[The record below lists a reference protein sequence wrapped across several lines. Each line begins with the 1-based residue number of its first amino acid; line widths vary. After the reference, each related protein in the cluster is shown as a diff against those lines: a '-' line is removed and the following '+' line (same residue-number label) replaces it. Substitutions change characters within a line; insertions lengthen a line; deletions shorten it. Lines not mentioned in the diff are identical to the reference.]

1 MAHACALHCTCAVPT
16 LGYEMPALP
25 SPMAPAGELP
35 RPPPTSPSKV
45 RHLRLLLGG
54 MNLAPLKF

>member
-1 MAHACALHCTCAVPT
+1 MAHACALHCTCAAPT

-25 SPMAPAGELP
+25 SPDGPGGRTAPTAAGQP
-35 RPPPTSPSKV
+35 FKV